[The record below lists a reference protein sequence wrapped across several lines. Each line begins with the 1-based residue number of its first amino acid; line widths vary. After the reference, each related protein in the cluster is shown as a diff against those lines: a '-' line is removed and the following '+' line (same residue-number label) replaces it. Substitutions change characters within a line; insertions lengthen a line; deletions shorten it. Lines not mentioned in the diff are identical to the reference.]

1 MLLSN
6 VGLTENM
13 AFIQSTFTPHLVL
26 VIVTSVLLT
35 CIVLMFYDRIVLWSL
50 VFERIDVCSRY
61 LEDKYDQ
68 IRFIAP
74 TVPVK
79 CI

>member
-1 MLLSN
+1 M
-6 VGLTENM
+6 GLTENM
-13 AFIQSTFTPHLVL
+13 VFILSTFRPHLVF

-35 CIVLMFYDRIVLWSL
+35 CTVLMFYDRIVLWSL
-50 VFERIDVCSRY
+50 VFERTDVSSRS

-68 IRFIAP
+68 LRFSDV
-74 TVPVK
+74 TLTVK